1 MRNQGNV
8 SEAGAMDYGTVAG
21 IFLLILIFEVIPGT
35 QIGRLAA
42 KTVDAEMQGFDPG
55 ELYEIPPELKEDD
68 PVDVEN
74 IIRNEI
80 PYVVPADLV
89 ISLSDDTTGLD
100 HAVTVSMNNLT
111 HNVNPGADNIPD
123 PGTFI
128 PHSVLPVCT
137 FRPVPDYPDMARQAG
152 VEGRVILQIFISTE
166 GIPVQVVITQSSGL
180 GSMDEA
186 AEEAAWKS
194 SWSPARRADNVP
206 VGVWTSVIYNFVLE

>member
-80 PYVVPADLV
+80 PDVVPADLV

>member
-1 MRNQGNV
+1 MRNPGNV
-8 SEAGAMDYGTVAG
+8 SEAGAMDYGTVAS
-21 IFLLILIFEVIPGT
+21 IILLILIFEVIPGT

-42 KTVDAEMQGFDPG
+42 KTVDTEMRGFDPG
-55 ELYEIPPELKEDD
+55 ELYEIPPELKEDN

-80 PYVVPADLV
+80 PDVVQPELV
-89 ISLSDDTTGLD
+89 ISLSTDTTGLG
-100 HAVTVSMNNLT
+100 HAITVAMNNLT
-111 HNVNPGADNIPD
+111 HDVNPADNIPN

-128 PHSVLPVCT
+128 PHSILPVCT

-152 VEGRVILQIFISTE
+152 VEGRVILQIFVSTE

-180 GSMDEA
+180 GSMDKA
-186 AEEAAWKS
+186 AEEAAWNS
-194 SWSPARRADNVP
+194 SWSPARRADNEP

>member
-1 MRNQGNV
+1 MRHPGNV
-8 SEAGAMDYGTVAG
+8 SEASAMDYGTVAA
-21 IFLLILIFEVIPGT
+21 IFLLILIFELMPVT

-55 ELYEIPPELKEDD
+55 ELYEIPPELKEDN
-68 PVDVEN
+68 PIDVEN

-80 PYVVPADLV
+80 PDVVQPELV
-89 ISLSDDTTGLD
+89 ISLSTDTTGLD
-100 HAVTVSMNNLT
+100 HAITVAMNNLT
-111 HNVNPGADNIPD
+111 HDVNPAADNIPN

-128 PHSVLPVCT
+128 PHSIPPVCT

-152 VEGRVILQIFISTE
+152 VEGRVILQVFISTE
-166 GIPVQVVITQSSGL
+166 GKPVQVVIMQSSGL

-186 AEEAAWKS
+186 AEEAAWNS

>member
-80 PYVVPADLV
+80 PDVVPVELV

-166 GIPVQVVITQSSGL
+166 GKPVQVVITQSSGL

>member
-1 MRNQGNV
+1 MRNTKNV
-8 SEAGAMDYGTVAG
+8 SEASAMDYGTIAG
-21 IFLLILIFEVIPGT
+21 ILLLILIFEVIPGT

-42 KTVDAEMQGFDPG
+42 KTVDTEMQGFDPG

-68 PVDVEN
+68 QVDVEN

-80 PYVVPADLV
+80 PDVVQPKLV
-89 ISLSDDTTGLD
+89 ISLSNDTTGLN
-100 HAVTVSMNNLT
+100 HAITVAMNNLT
-111 HNVNPGADNIPD
+111 HNINPAADNIPN

-128 PHSVLPVCT
+128 PHSILPVCT

-152 VEGRVILQIFISTE
+152 VEGRVILQIFVSAE
-166 GIPVQVVITQSSGL
+166 GTPLQVVITQSSGL

-186 AEEAAWKS
+186 AEEAAWNS
-194 SWSPARRADNVP
+194 SWSPARRDDNVP

>member
-1 MRNQGNV
+1 MRNPRNV
-8 SEAGAMDYGTVAG
+8 SEASAMDYGTIVG
-21 IFLLILIFEVIPGT
+21 IILLILIFEVIPGT
-35 QIGRLAA
+35 RIGRLSA

-55 ELYEIPPELKEDD
+55 ELYEIPPELKEDN

-80 PYVVPADLV
+80 PDVVQPELV
-89 ISLSDDTTGLD
+89 MNLSTDTTGLRT
-100 HAVTVSMNNLT
+100 AITVEMNNLT
-111 HNVNPGADNIPD
+111 HDVNPASDNIPN

-128 PHSVLPVCT
+128 PHSILPVCT

-152 VEGRVILQIFISTE
+152 VEGRVILQVFISTE
-166 GIPVQVVITQSSGL
+166 GKPVQVVIMQSSGL

-186 AEEAAWKS
+186 AEKAAWNS
-194 SWSPARRADNVP
+194 SWSPARRDDNVP

>member
-1 MRNQGNV
+1 MRNPRNV
-8 SEAGAMDYGTVAG
+8 SEASAMDYGTVAG
-21 IFLLILIFEVIPGT
+21 IILLILIFEVIPGT
-35 QIGRLAA
+35 RIGRLAA

-55 ELYEIPPELKEDD
+55 ELYEIPPELKEDN

-80 PYVVPADLV
+80 PDVVQPELV
-89 ISLSDDTTGLD
+89 ISLSNDTTGLD
-100 HAVTVSMNNLT
+100 HAITVAMNNLT
-111 HNVNPGADNIPD
+111 HNVNPAVDAIPD

-186 AEEAAWKS
+186 AEEAAWNS
-194 SWSPARRADNVP
+194 SWSPARRADNEP